1 MSANPEL
8 SELAQ
13 SVSLCQ
19 LADCLEPAWPMETD
33 IRPLS
38 PRFRVWGPAVTVLCQ
53 PNDNLT
59 LHHALHISPPDHV
72 LVVSGSGGR
81 EAALWGELMSMSAQ
95 ERGLKGTILDC
106 PARDVLEI
114 EALGYPVFSLGITP
128 RRADKRKYGAI
139 GVPISCGSLT
149 VNAGDIIM
157 ADVNGILAVPA
168 NRFAEVVAA
177 AGEAAR
183 KEKEI
188 QEQLQ
193 LGRTV
198 FDMMALD
205 RLVPK
210 P

>member
-1 MSANPEL
+1 
-8 SELAQ
+8 
-13 SVSLCQ
+13 
-19 LADCLEPAWPMETD
+19 
-33 IRPLS
+33 
-38 PRFRVWGPAVTVLCQ
+38 
-53 PNDNLT
+53 
-59 LHHALHISPPDHV
+59 
-72 LVVSGSGGR
+72 
-81 EAALWGELMSMSAQ
+81 
-95 ERGLKGTILDC
+95 
-106 PARDVLEI
+106 
-114 EALGYPVFSLGITP
+114 
-128 RRADKRKYGAI
+128 
-139 GVPISCGSLT
+139 
-149 VNAGDIIM
+149 M